1 MCLSNTLFLW
11 GLVIWTIVKF
21 LIFSTENFPPQLVNA
36 SSVIEATVGKTVVVK
51 LTATDKNNDT
61 ITFSVTNQ
69 PPEASTNT
77 SNNVLTF
84 TWPVKSRQRV
94 SRTSVVKCL
103 TAGSLLLFNQ
113 AENLVV
119 GNICD
124 NLNFAIFKGWY
135 FATLNFAILENLC
148 KPRLSLSRH

>member
-1 MCLSNTLFLW
+1 M
-11 GLVIWTIVKF
+11 
-21 LIFSTENFPPQLVNA
+21 NA

-94 SRTSVVKCL
+94 SRTSVAKCL
-103 TAGSLLLFNQ
+103 TTGSLLLFNQ
-113 AENLVV
+113 EENLIV
-119 GNICD
+119 GNIRD
-124 NLNFAIFKGWY
+124 NLNFAIFKG
-135 FATLNFAILENLC
+135 
-148 KPRLSLSRH
+148 